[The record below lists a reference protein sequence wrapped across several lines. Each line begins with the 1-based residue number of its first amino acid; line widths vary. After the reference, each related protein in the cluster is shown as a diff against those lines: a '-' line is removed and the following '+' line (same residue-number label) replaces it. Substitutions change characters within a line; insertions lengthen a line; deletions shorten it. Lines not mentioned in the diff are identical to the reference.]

1 MGKADNNKVSLSGGA
16 GGSARFFSGWYR
28 RHRDGVT
35 AWLLLGPIL
44 VYFLILQGFPI
55 IFGFLLGFFRWVGV
69 TTTPEFCGLANYL
82 TFFTEPMYLLA
93 LWRAFYIGSLVMLV
107 NVGVGFGG
115 ALLLNL
121 PIRGRG
127 VFRTIWYIPVVT
139 STVATSQMFLIFID
153 PSVGVA
159 NRVLEQLGLTPVV
172 WFYSTFWMVV
182 WIVLYSSWRGIGFTA
197 ILWLAGLQAIDPGL
211 YEAAQI
217 DGAGGWQ
224 KFWYITIPGL
234 KTIAIFVLV
243 TGFIG
248 ALQIFDPVLFISQGM
263 PWGTTEVIIYRIFR
277 DFYGDFNFGMA
288 GAGSVIVALIIVAFT
303 VATFRLLGERRGL

>member
-1 MGKADNNKVSLSGGA
+1 MGKVDNKSSFSGGVA
-16 GGSARFFSGWYR
+16 GSARISSGWYH
-28 RHRDGVT
+28 RHREGVT
-35 AWLLLGPIL
+35 AWLLISPIL
-44 VYFLILQGFPI
+44 AYFLIFQAFPGA
-55 IFGFLLGFFRWVGV
+55 FGFFLGFFHWIGV
-69 TTTPEFCGLANYL
+69 MVPPKFTGLANYVA
-82 TFFTEPMYLLA
+82 FFREPRYLLA

-107 NVGVGFGG
+107 NIGVGFAG

-139 STVATSQMFLIFID
+139 STVATSQMFLIFIE

-182 WIVLYSSWRGIGFTA
+182 WIVIYSSWRGIGFTA
-197 ILWLAGLQAIDPGL
+197 VLWLAGLQSIDPIL

-217 DGAGGWQ
+217 DGAGAWQ
-224 KFWYITIPGL
+224 KFWHITLPGL
-234 KTIAIFVLV
+234 RTISIFVLV

-288 GAGSVIVALIIVAFT
+288 GAGSVMVAIVIIIFT
-303 VATFRLLGERRGL
+303 IATFRLLGEKRTL